1 MQFYAYFCIMSNI
14 FTRFFEFFLHIFN
27 LFLHKCIKILNIM
40 YKLIFWRKSEGEY
53 RKALQ
58 FFQEYAIIV
67 LIEKGR

>member
-1 MQFYAYFCIMSNI
+1 
-14 FTRFFEFFLHIFN
+14 
-27 LFLHKCIKILNIM
+27 M